1 MKSSLKKI
9 FIIFSFLLVFFSM
22 QSVVYGQTSLLPE
35 ASGNSC
41 KEGDATYCG
50 NYVMNDFLK
59 LAINISQIILGLVGS
74 LSLLAFVIGGVM
86 FMISGGSSDK
96 VEKAK
101 RILIAA
107 VVGLVIVFAS
117 WIIIRFVILS
127 LGSNPEMNS
136 LEVDINKIPTPAAQ
150 VDANN

>member
-1 MKSSLKKI
+1 MKKKV
-9 FIIFSFLLVFFSM
+9 IFSLLIVTVLLLVFAIPVFA
-22 QSVVYGQTSLLPE
+22 Q
-35 ASGNSC
+35 
-41 KEGDATYCG
+41 EGLIPPPSQGGDGDYAL
-50 NYVMNDFLK
+50 NDFLV
-59 LAINISQIILGLVGS
+59 LAIKISQLILGLVGS
-74 LSLLAFVIGGVM
+74 LSLLAFVTGGVM

-101 RILIAA
+101 RVLIAA